1 MISHPLAPQDSTI
14 CKEIQAGN
22 KFHNTSVLIPGPLL
36 LFFCSWAL
44 PASQPSAHPIPS
56 LSQHTH
62 KLRQVSGVTAQACSL
77 QRNSHTALPCYL
89 HTPSEGTNRSGP
101 VSAGIKRELKTSL
114 ATKKHPEVFS
124 FLRSDK
130 NSCDELLCSSHS
142 LYLIMPLFR
151 AVVIVVYEEPYVRSK
166 MMVLQ
171 LVKKEHLTDK
181 C

>member
-1 MISHPLAPQDSTI
+1 M
-14 CKEIQAGN
+14 
-22 KFHNTSVLIPGPLL
+22 
-36 LFFCSWAL
+36 
-44 PASQPSAHPIPS
+44 
-56 LSQHTH
+56 
-62 KLRQVSGVTAQACSL
+62 
-77 QRNSHTALPCYL
+77 
-89 HTPSEGTNRSGP
+89 
-101 VSAGIKRELKTSL
+101 
-114 ATKKHPEVFS
+114 FS